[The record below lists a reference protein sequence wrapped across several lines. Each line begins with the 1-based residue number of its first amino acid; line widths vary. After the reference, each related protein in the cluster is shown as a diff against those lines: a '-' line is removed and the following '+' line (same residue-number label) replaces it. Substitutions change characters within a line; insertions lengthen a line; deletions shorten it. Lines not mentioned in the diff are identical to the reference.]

1 MKRTSSISTIAL
13 FATMASAAT
22 PGTVRAPIT
31 TAQIAAAISG
41 AGMAITAEQVT
52 LLTDV
57 TAATGSPSL
66 KVELIEPWGDHRM
79 KVRIDCESGQECMP
93 FFVAVRCAQQL
104 AAEPGTAAMN
114 HSPAATAPARIDPKS
129 ILMHAGAPATLF
141 LEGGRV
147 HIRLAVVCLEN
158 GALGQTIK
166 VSSKDHRQTYVGKV
180 VDGEV
185 LRASL

>member
-1 MKRTSSISTIAL
+1 
-13 FATMASAAT
+13 
-22 PGTVRAPIT
+22 
-31 TAQIAAAISG
+31 
-41 AGMAITAEQVT
+41 MAITAEQVT

-57 TAATGSPSL
+57 TAASSSPSL
-66 KVELIEPWGDHRM
+66 KVESIQPWGDHRM

>member
-1 MKRTSSISTIAL
+1 
-13 FATMASAAT
+13 
-22 PGTVRAPIT
+22 
-31 TAQIAAAISG
+31 
-41 AGMAITAEQVT
+41 
-52 LLTDV
+52 
-57 TAATGSPSL
+57 
-66 KVELIEPWGDHRM
+66 
-79 KVRIDCESGQECMP
+79 MP